1 MLQRITRK
9 REDGWKLDDSDLLL
23 YRHQGCPGGSPLAIF
38 FREHSQHPDVNLADL
53 TAGTLTFE
61 TSMIGG
67 QRKISIDGHQL
78 EIVWVRSDSRRRM
91 RSALRG
97 NHLPL
102 GLDLAFRRYLEK
114 LTRPILIAEF
124 DALLIVLVIL
134 TGAFLPGSWPTARDE
149 LARRIATENTRA
161 AK

>member
-1 MLQRITRK
+1 MLQRIMRK
-9 REDGWKLDDSDLLL
+9 HEDGWKLDDRDLLL
-23 YRHQGCPGGSPLAIF
+23 YRHQGCPCGSPLAIF

-67 QRKISIDGHQL
+67 QRKISIDG
-78 EIVWVRSDSRRRM
+78 
-91 RSALRG
+91 

-124 DALLIVLVIL
+124 DALLIVLVIR
-134 TGAFLPGSWPTARDE
+134 TGAG
-149 LARRIATENTRA
+149 A
-161 AK
+161 AKPLLVSVPQLLL